1 MREVFRP
8 AAGTG
13 FCVGCI
19 TYFLVL
25 YQAVDCRFRRYR
37 FEASCLYPLV
47 ESMYVACM
55 FINVR
60 MPPVLNFDECLVM
73 FRCLGTILVST
84 RYVPASVPYFV
95 LTQLRL
101 SRQKMP
107 ALFASHFKRRLCSRS
122 LLTLRPTFERSHS
135 SHLRAFIT
143 RSRTAVK

>member
-8 AAGTG
+8 AAGTD

-73 FRCLGTILVST
+73 FPCFGTILVST
-84 RYVPASVPYFV
+84 RARACFSTVFCSHATKTESPKNACFVCITLQAS
-95 LTQLRL
+95 
-101 SRQKMP
+101 
-107 ALFASHFKRRLCSRS
+107 ALFSFSPHSTTNIRTVALVTSPCISHEDQDRGK
-122 LLTLRPTFERSHS
+122 
-135 SHLRAFIT
+135 
-143 RSRTAVK
+143 